1 MDLNT
6 LYHRTVE
13 SWADRVN
20 TVAADQWDDP
30 TPCAE
35 WTVRDLANHVVGEDL
50 WTAPLMEGGTIA
62 EVGDR
67 FDGDLLGDDPIKSA
81 LAAAWEAKESVAREL
96 PRHGT
101 VHLSYGEEQATE
113 YVLQLAAD
121 HLIHGWDIAAAT
133 GGDTRLDPHLVA
145 EVAAWFADR
154 EELYRSGGAIGP
166 RQASSG
172 DPQADLLAAFG
183 RDAHWGRNHACL
195 ARFGA
200 ATARHDVDAMM
211 AEMTDDCVFESTGPA
226 PDGVRHEGA
235 EAVREQWM
243 QLFAGTGEAQF
254 AEEDVFHAS
263 DRALVRW
270 RYTWAGEDGTP
281 GHVRGVDVLR
291 FRDGK
296 ISESSPTS
304 RALTGAASARGS
316 PNWAGR
322 SRRSLDRRLPA
333 VRRRVHL
340 DRGPRRQAAP
350 EQFGAPRVAAY
361 PWGSPMPPNH
371 PEVSL

>member
-1 MDLNT
+1 MASAVARWHRGRVDLNT

-20 TVAADQWDDP
+20 TVTADQWDDP
-30 TPCAE
+30 TPCAD
-35 WTVRDLANHVVGEDL
+35 WTVRDLANHVTGEDL
-50 WTAPLMEGGTIA
+50 WTAPLMGGGTIA
-62 EVGDR
+62 DVGDR
-67 FDGDLLGDDPIKSA
+67 FAGDLLGDDPIKSA

-96 PRHGT
+96 PRGGT
-101 VHLSYGEEQATE
+101 VRLSYGEEQAAE
-113 YVLQLAAD
+113 YVHQLAAD
-121 HLIHGWDIAAAT
+121 HLVHAWDIAAAT

-154 EELYRSGGAIGP
+154 EELYRAGGMIGP
-166 RQASSG
+166 RQAGG

-226 PDGVRHEGA
+226 PDGVRHEGV
-235 EAVREQWM
+235 EAVREQWRR
-243 QLFAGTGEAQF
+243 LFAGSKEAQF
-254 AEEDVFHAS
+254 TEEDAFHAG

-270 RYTWAGEDGTP
+270 HYGWVSDDGTP

-291 FRDGK
+291 FRDGR
-296 ISESSPTS
+296 ISEKLSYVK
-304 RALTGAASARGS
+304 G
-316 PNWAGR
+316 
-322 SRRSLDRRLPA
+322 
-333 VRRRVHL
+333 
-340 DRGPRRQAAP
+340 
-350 EQFGAPRVAAY
+350 
-361 PWGSPMPPNH
+361 
-371 PEVSL
+371 